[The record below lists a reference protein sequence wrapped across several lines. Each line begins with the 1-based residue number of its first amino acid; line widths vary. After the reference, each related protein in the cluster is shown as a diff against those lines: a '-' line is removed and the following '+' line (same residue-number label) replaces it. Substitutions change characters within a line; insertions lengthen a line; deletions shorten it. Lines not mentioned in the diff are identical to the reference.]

1 VSGDT
6 ESHSEGLAGI
16 LCRAGAARRIKGL
29 RRMTQGQEEGRE
41 NPIQP
46 IRASVFHSSPNLK
59 VLRDQC
65 SEALHILDR
74 FHIMVKMN
82 QAFDDVRA
90 EESRRVPREGHEP
103 VLKKSRWLLLKREQN
118 SLTGRANSPF
128 HAEPAHRRQRQWNIA
143 ETGVGDCSGV
153 PAVL

>member
-1 VSGDT
+1 
-6 ESHSEGLAGI
+6 
-16 LCRAGAARRIKGL
+16 
-29 RRMTQGQEEGRE
+29 MTQGQEEGRE

-74 FHIMVKMN
+74 FHIMMKMN
-82 QAFDDVRA
+82 QALDDVRA

-118 SLTGRANSPF
+118 LTSDQRFRFPVIVACMLRRFLRLSGTNTVDAERLSKPLLLGRMSFDRSRRFVSPNS
-128 HAEPAHRRQRQWNIA
+128 
-143 ETGVGDCSGV
+143 V
-153 PAVL
+153 PLRFT

>member
-1 VSGDT
+1 M
-6 ESHSEGLAGI
+6 
-16 LCRAGAARRIKGL
+16 KGL

-41 NPIQP
+41 NSIQP

-59 VLRDQC
+59 VLREQC

-82 QAFDDVRA
+82 QALDDVRA

-103 VLKKSRWLLLKREQN
+103 VLKKPRWLLLNANRISPATSASVSRLS
-118 SLTGRANSPF
+118 SLACCDGFFGFLAQT
-128 HAEPAHRRQRQWNIA
+128 RRTSNGSVNPCFS
-143 ETGVGDCSGV
+143 EG
-153 PAVL
+153 